1 VRAERSLV
9 LDAGLAATALAAGV
23 VLVET
28 QIAAGSLSP
37 GAIHAFLLTDTPG
50 LARVGLM
57 VLLALAVAGA
67 VMAPCYG
74 GVVAALALGELAL
87 SGHADSAT
95 PRALAVLVDWI
106 HLLAG
111 ALWLGG
117 IAVIAWIW
125 VGRLRGAGP
134 ELRRAV
140 MDYAIDYPNIRDPSN
155 DVARTYGVTGVPETF
170 FISSGGQIVGH
181 IIGAS
186 STAQLTAGINAAL
199 AGHVQHA
206 RRGSEQR
213 PLQ

>member
-1 VRAERSLV
+1 
-9 LDAGLAATALAAGV
+9 AGL

-50 LARVGLM
+50 LARVGLL

-67 VMAPCYG
+67 VMAPRYG

-95 PRALAVLVDWI
+95 PRALAVLVDWT

-111 ALWLGG
+111 AIWLGG
-117 IAVIAWIW
+117 IAVIVWIW
-125 VGRLRGAGP
+125 VARLRVAGP

-140 MDYAIDYPNIRDPSN
+140 AAELLPHFGR
-155 DVARTYGVTGVPETF
+155 VALPAFLVV
-170 FISSGGQIVGH
+170 
-181 IIGAS
+181 
-186 STAQLTAGINAAL
+186 
-199 AGHVQHA
+199 
-206 RRGSEQR
+206 
-213 PLQ
+213 